1 MKATV
6 ANHHCYKGKEEQ
18 VTDKL
23 RHIQSESLI
32 REEALKNEAQLLHNQ
47 LISEKKQREHYEVQ
61 ANTYYRQIKLQDE
74 QLANL
79 MEKSLALCTVKPQ
92 SENAGNNIITPNC
105 LSVNDQTHQSRP
117 TLSTP
122 HCSNSADLP
131 SSKYYLSQ
139 GNMDP
144 LSNFF
149 PSKLECKV
157 DGKQFL
163 YIARLNK
170 HSNIGR
176 QNY

>member
-1 MKATV
+1 M
-6 ANHHCYKGKEEQ
+6 
-18 VTDKL
+18 
-23 RHIQSESLI
+23 
-32 REEALKNEAQLLHNQ
+32 
-47 LISEKKQREHYEVQ
+47 REHYEVQ

-131 SSKYYLSQ
+131 SSNYYLSQ

-163 YIARLNK
+163 YSSLEQAFQHRKAKLLREQRTAFEIMQTRGASRVNSVGHSLNQ
-170 HSNIGR
+170 HPNIGDWTKVEEKVMKEL
-176 QNY
+176 